1 MPPTARNAP
10 IKTVADDVW
19 GLVFSKLPD
28 QYEVYCCALV
38 TKAWKAAAID
48 ELRRRRERWNK
59 DGTDRS
65 RRDKKEFDRIF
76 SWYLTGNAHS
86 ATSGCDAYGRLAAY
100 HPERATVVEPSLG
113 PLVVTIGPNGGS
125 CLTTSRWPSMYRAI
139 GGWSA
144 SCDIWLGFD
153 VEATCIAALERNFV
167 ALALRAPADYDPDG
181 DHDPL
186 EPRPSTPTTTFLAVC
201 NLETGVVVWHTRA
214 PRNAQSCYRVWACA
228 SGTRFVASLDT
239 DLVGYKKSVH
249 SLNTYTQEFRLPGQ
263 GGLGARCAVGEAVLA
278 TGNTHSEDIF
288 TWRIV
293 PRPSR
298 ADSDAGSDV
307 GSDVLQLATL
317 CKNPKTQGPDPPWDM
332 TFLHNEQHLAVT
344 SHQGELAIFSVHGIA
359 LRVFQH
365 SDHAF
370 GGRPSML
377 VEKQCNGQTALLL
390 FSGHQSESDH
400 DVHEFVCHRVG
411 GLARVGAPL

>member
-1 MPPTARNAP
+1 MPPTASNAQ

-28 QYEVYCCALV
+28 QYEVYSCALV
-38 TKAWKAAAID
+38 AKAWKAAAID
-48 ELRRRRERWNK
+48 ELRRRRKRWNK

-65 RRDKKEFDRIF
+65 RKDRKDFDRIL
-76 SWYLTGNAHS
+76 SWYLTWKPYPALS
-86 ATSGCDAYGRLAAY
+86 ACDAYGRVAAY
-100 HPERATVVEPSLG
+100 HPERATVVQPSQR
-113 PLVVTIGPNGGS
+113 PIVVSIGPNGGS
-125 CLTTSRWPSMYRAI
+125 CLTTSRWGSMYSGSGRL
-139 GGWSA
+139 SLM
-144 SCDIWLGFD
+144 SSDLWLGFD
-153 VEATCIAALERNFV
+153 VEATCIAALERNRI

-186 EPRPSTPTTTFLAVC
+186 EPRPPTPTTTFLGVC
-201 NLETGVVVWHTRA
+201 NVDTGGVVWHTRA
-214 PRNAQSCYRVWACA
+214 PHGAQTCYRIWACA

-239 DLVGYKKSVH
+239 DLVGYKLKEGC
-249 SLNTYTQEFRLPGQ
+249 LYTYTHEFTLPGQ

-278 TGNTHSEDIF
+278 TGNTHSDEIV
-288 TWRIV
+288 TWNIV
-293 PRPSR
+293 PRHGR
-298 ADSDAGSDV
+298 H
-307 GSDVLQLATL
+307 GSDVLKLATL
-317 CKNPKTQGPDPPWDM
+317 CKNPKTQGSDPPWDM

-344 SHQGELAIFSVHGIA
+344 SMQGELTIFSVFGIA

-377 VEKQCNGQTALLL
+377 VEQQRNGQTALLL
-390 FSGHQSESDH
+390 FSVHQSESDH

>member
-1 MPPTARNAP
+1 MPPGASNAQ

-38 TKAWKAAAID
+38 AKAWKAAAID
-48 ELRRRRERWNK
+48 ELRRRRKRWNK

-65 RRDKKEFDRIF
+65 GKDKKNFDRI
-76 SWYLTGNAHS
+76 LTCRDSGTRRPALS
-86 ATSGCDAYGRLAAY
+86 AAADYGRVAAY
-100 HPERATVVEPSLG
+100 HPERATLVQPFQKPIVVS
-113 PLVVTIGPNGGS
+113 IGPNKGS
-125 CLTTSRWPSMYRAI
+125 CLTTSRW
-139 GGWSA
+139 SA
-144 SCDIWLGFD
+144 PLGFAGSCDLWLGFD
-153 VEATCIAALERNFV
+153 VEATCIAALDTGHI
-167 ALALRAPADYDPDG
+167 ALALRAPADYDPDA
-181 DHDPL
+181 DWSPL
-186 EPRPSTPTTTFLAVC
+186 EPRPPTPTTTFLAVC
-201 NLETGVVVWHTRA
+201 NVDTGGVVWHTRA
-214 PRNAQSCYRVWACA
+214 PYNAQTCYRIWACA
-228 SGTRFVASLDT
+228 SGTRFVASLDHH
-239 DLVGYKKSVH
+239 LVGYKKSCTH
-249 SLNTYTQEFRLPGQ
+249 WCWYTYQMEFTLYDQ

-278 TGNTHSEDIF
+278 TGNTHSDDIV

-293 PRPSR
+293 PRVSR
-298 ADSDAGSDV
+298 H

-317 CKNPKTQGPDPPWDM
+317 CKNPKTQGSDPPWDM

-344 SHQGELAIFSVHGIA
+344 SHLGELAIFSVYGIA

-377 VEKQCNGQTALLL
+377 VEQQRNGQTALFL
-390 FSGHQSESDH
+390 FSGRQSESED
-400 DVHEFVCHRVG
+400 DTHEFVCHRVG

>member
-1 MPPTARNAP
+1 MPPTASNAQ
-10 IKTVADDVW
+10 INIVDDVW

-38 TKAWKAAAID
+38 AKAWKAAAID
-48 ELRRRRERWNK
+48 ELRRRRKRWNK
-59 DGTDRS
+59 DGTDSS
-65 RRDKKEFDRIF
+65 RKDRKEFDRIV
-76 SWYLTGNAHS
+76 SWYLTGNARS
-86 ATSGCDAYGRLAAY
+86 ALSACDAYGTVAAY
-100 HPERATVVEPSLG
+100 HPERATVVESSRR

-125 CLTTSRWPSMYRAI
+125 CLTTSRWISMYSTN
-139 GGWSA
+139 GGWGG

-153 VEATCIAALERNFV
+153 VEATCIAALDSNHV
-167 ALALRAPADYDPDG
+167 VLALRAPADYDPDG

-186 EPRPSTPTTTFLAVC
+186 EPRPPTPTTTFLAVC
-201 NLETGVVVWHTRA
+201 NVRTGGVVWHTRA
-214 PRNAQSCYRVWACA
+214 PYNAQTCYRIWSCA
-228 SGTRFVASLDT
+228 SGTRFVASLDHH
-239 DLVGYKKSVH
+239 LVGYKKSCTH
-249 SLNTYTQEFRLPGQ
+249 WCWYTYQMEFTLYDQ

-278 TGNTHSEDIF
+278 TGNTHSEDIV

-298 ADSDAGSDV
+298 H
-307 GSDVLQLATL
+307 GSDVLKLATL
-317 CKNPKTQGPDPPWDM
+317 CKNPKTQGSEPPWDM
-332 TFLHNEQHLAVT
+332 TFLHEQHLAVT
-344 SHQGELAIFSVHGIA
+344 SHQGDLAVFSVHGIA

-377 VEKQCNGQTALLL
+377 VEQQRNGQTALLL